1 MEDVS
6 IRLLRAEE
14 IECRIATINEKGLS
28 LLLFKDAR
36 VDQKILDEVF
46 GAFAWKRTHQSI
58 DGNLY
63 CTVEIFDKEN
73 QIWVAKQDVGTTGY
87 TEKEKSQASDS
98 FKRACFNWGIGRE
111 LYSAPFIWVSAT
123 KTEIRKNG
131 DRYLCSDRFSVAHIE
146 YNEEREIAGL
156 AIRNDSKGIIVY
168 ELLPQNKKTKQPPEK
183 MRTAAAQQVPNEQ
196 QRATAAAQ
204 SMSNE
209 QQRATAV
216 AQSMSNEQQKAATA
230 ARSMSNEQQREA
242 TTARSMS
249 NEQQREATTARSMS
263 NEQQRGATAA
273 QPLQDKQTKA
283 VEEAQPLSDEQLR
296 TAAAAAKRSTVKA
309 QKKAAVT
316 KPQMDGL
323 KAELERTGV
332 TIEDVKDRYKIQN
345 LEGMSEDLY
354 KRVMTALSRT
364 KSIVVA

>member
-1 MEDVS
+1 MENS
-6 IRLLRAEE
+6 IIRLLRADE
-14 IECRIATINEKGLS
+14 IECRVATVNEKGVS
-28 LLLFKDAR
+28 VLLYKDAR

-131 DRYLCSDRFSVAHIE
+131 DRYLCSDRFSVAYIE

-168 ELLPQNKKTKQPPEK
+168 ELLPQNKKAKQQPEK
-183 MRTAAAQQVPNEQ
+183 MRTAATQQVSNEQ
-196 QRATAAAQ
+196 QRVTAAEQSMSNEQQKATTAAQ

-209 QQRATAV
+209 QQRAATA
-216 AQSMSNEQQKAATA
+216 AQSMLNEQQKAATA
-230 ARSMSNEQQREA
+230 AQ
-242 TTARSMS
+242 
-249 NEQQREATTARSMS
+249 SMS

-283 VEEAQPLSDEQLR
+283 VEEAQPLSDEQSR
-296 TAAAAAKRSTVKA
+296 MAAAAAKRSTVKA
-309 QKKAAVT
+309 QKKATVT

-323 KAELERTGV
+323 RAELERTGV

>member
-1 MEDVS
+1 MEKS
-6 IRLLRAEE
+6 IIRLLRADE
-14 IECRIATINEKGLS
+14 IECRVATVNEKGVS
-28 LLLFKDAR
+28 VLLYKDAR

-131 DRYLCSDRFSVAHIE
+131 ARYLCSDRFSVAHIE

-168 ELLPQNKKTKQPPEK
+168 ELLPQNKKAKQLPEK
-183 MRTAAAQQVPNEQ
+183 IQTAATQQVPNEQ
-196 QRATAAAQ
+196 K
-204 SMSNE
+204 
-209 QQRATAV
+209 RATAV
-216 AQSMSNEQQKAATA
+216 
-230 ARSMSNEQQREA
+230 ARSMSNEQQRE
-242 TTARSMS
+242 
-249 NEQQREATTARSMS
+249 
-263 NEQQRGATAA
+263 ATAA